1 MTRVFPRVA
10 ANLRALAEAL
20 FCGPNGPP
28 PAERLD
34 WLCNDAMDVFQRA
47 DRGIR
52 FVIRLA
58 LVGVSLLAP
67 LYVGRLTLMRRLPL
81 QLRIQALARLERS
94 WIAGPLLILKALLS
108 LIYYEHPDVE
118 REIGVEGFGRL
129 PMAPTVPTQG
139 VAGGTP
145 P

>member
-1 MTRVFPRVA
+1 MFPRFA
-10 ANLRALAEAL
+10 ASLRALAEAL
-20 FCGPNGPP
+20 FCGLDGPP

-34 WLCNDAMDVFQRA
+34 WLCEDAMDVFQRA
-47 DRGIR
+47 DSGIR
-52 FVIRLA
+52 LILRLA
-58 LVGVSLLAP
+58 LLGVSLLAP

-81 QLRIQALARLERS
+81 PLRIQALARLERG

-129 PMAPTVPTQG
+129 PMAPTVPPKAA
-139 VAGGTP
+139 VGGLRA
-145 P
+145 